1 MGLLANIIPA
11 SFFSDLAGSEWIL
24 WLMAIVAVVLL
35 VVGADKVVSSA
46 ARVASALGMSKV
58 LIGATIV
65 SLGTTSPEAAVS
77 VNAAIGGDGGMSL
90 GNGVGSIIC
99 DTALVFGL
107 CCCLK
112 QLPKDRFILRRH
124 GWLQLGSG
132 VLLTVIALIAW
143 AISGD
148 MHNAWIGRPAGVLLL
163 VLLAGYLYLSVRWAR
178 QHPELI
184 PDEVME
190 AEPEEQVTA
199 YAKAGATTLK
209 LLLVLVIGLAMV
221 IVGSEFL
228 IGSMKVIAK
237 NHGVPPA
244 VIAVTLVAL
253 GTSLPELVTAL
264 ASVIKG
270 HSELLVG
277 NVIGADILNVLF
289 VIGASAT
296 AVPLRVEPVF
306 YTFLLPAMLLVLLL
320 LRIFIFLPGDRFRRW
335 QGIPLLAAYV
345 AFVVITIW
353 RGGA

>member
-1 MGLLANIIPA
+1 MTFVANIIPA
-11 SFFSDLAGSEWIL
+11 SFFGDLGPTEWLL
-24 WLMAIVAVVLL
+24 WLMAGGAVVLL

-46 ARVASALGMSKV
+46 AKVASALGMSKV

-112 QLPKDRFILRRH
+112 ELPKDRFILNRH

-143 AISGD
+143 AIAGD
-148 MHNAWIGRPAGVLLL
+148 MTNAWIGRPAGVLLL
-163 VLLAGYLYLSVRWAR
+163 VLLAGYLALSVRWAR
-178 QHPELI
+178 QRPELI
-184 PDEVME
+184 PEEVMQ
-190 AEPEEQVTA
+190 AEVPDKAVA
-199 YAKAGATTLK
+199 AVKAGATTLK
-209 LLLVLVIGLAMV
+209 LVVILLIGLAM
-221 IVGSEFL
+221 IIIGSEFL
-228 IGSMKVIAK
+228 IGSMKVIAA
-237 NHGVPPA
+237 NHGVPSA

-264 ASVIKG
+264 AAVIKG
-270 HSELLVG
+270 HPELLLG

-296 AVPLRVEPVF
+296 AVPLRVDPVF
-306 YTFLLPAMLLVLLL
+306 YTFLLPSMLVVLVLF
-320 LRIFIFLPGDRFRRW
+320 RVFIFLPGDRFRRW
-335 QGIPLLAAYV
+335 QGIPLLGAYV

-353 RGGA
+353 RQGV

>member
-1 MGLLANIIPA
+1 MSLLANIIP
-11 SFFSDLAGSEWIL
+11 STFFTGLAESEWVLWLLAGG
-24 WLMAIVAVVLL
+24 AVLL
-35 VVGADKVVSSA
+35 LVIGADKVVSSA
-46 ARVASALGMSKV
+46 AKVASALGMSKI

-77 VNAAIGGDGGMSL
+77 VNAAIGGDGAMSL

-112 QLPKDRFILRRH
+112 PLPKDRFILRRH

-132 VLLTVIALIAW
+132 VLLAVIAVIAW
-143 AISGD
+143 VMAGD
-148 MHNAWIGRPAGVLLL
+148 MSNAWIGREAGVLLL

-184 PDEVME
+184 PEEVLE
-190 AEPEEQVTA
+190 AEFPQQATA
-199 YAKAGATTLK
+199 YVKAGATTLK
-209 LLLVLVIGLAMV
+209 LLGVLVVGLAMV
-221 IVGSEFL
+221 IMGSEFL

-244 VIAVTLVAL
+244 VIAVTLVAF

-306 YTFLLPAMLLVLLL
+306 YTFLLPAMLVVLVL

-335 QGIPLLAAYV
+335 QGIPLLGAYV
-345 AFVVITIW
+345 VFLVITVW